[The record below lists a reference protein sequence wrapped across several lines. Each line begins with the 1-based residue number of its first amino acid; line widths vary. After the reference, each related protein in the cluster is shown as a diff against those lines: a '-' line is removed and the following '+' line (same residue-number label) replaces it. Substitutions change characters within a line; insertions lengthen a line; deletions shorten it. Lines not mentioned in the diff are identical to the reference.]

1 MAGPRV
7 ALVHDYLNQY
17 GGAERVLE
25 ELHGLFPEAPIY
37 TSIYWPEKMSPA
49 IRAMDVRTSFMQR
62 LPGVVRRHQQY
73 LPFYPFAFAS
83 FDLGQYDLVISN
95 SSAFCKGVRT
105 RPGARHVCYCLT
117 PMRWV
122 WNTDAYLAREQL
134 GPAVRLALRPV
145 LRWLRAWDL
154 ATNRRVDRFVTTSRA
169 VAERI
174 SRHYR
179 RDATIL
185 PPPVDCSALAPQP
198 ERVEEYYLVLSRLI
212 PYKRIDLAVDACT
225 RLGRRLKIAG
235 SAGRDETAL
244 RGRAGRSVEFLGR
257 VSDVAARGG
266 SAPADARDR
275 ADGAPGQA
283 GLRADRVVPG
293 RHRPADGVLPLRQR
307 QAGPAARARR
317 AARGRAGAG
326 RAVGHQPQ
334 TARALR
340 AAEAEPVRPAG
351 RRPVRDP
358 QPGRPLPRAGADTAR
373 LHTRSGRAR
382 RDAGRAHAGAAAA
395 ARARPGRRRRD
406 AARRGARAGR
416 RRRGRR
422 LDASGRRDGRP
433 AAGGRAD
440 AAPAPDHRAAR
451 GRAARAADRAGRRRE
466 RLRPARPGRA
476 N

>member
-134 GPAVRLALRPV
+134 GPAARLALRPV

-154 ATNRRVDRFVTTSRA
+154 ESNRRVDRFVAISRV

-174 SRHYR
+174 KRYYR
-179 RDATIL
+179 RDAAIL
-185 PPPVDCSALAPQP
+185 HPPVDCGGLAPQP
-198 ERVEEYYLVLSRLI
+198 GRVEDYYLVLSRLV

-235 SAGRDETAL
+235 SAGRDEAAL
-244 RGRAGRSVEFLGR
+244 RARAGPSVEFLGP
-257 VSDVAARGG
+257 VSDAVRRDLLARCRGFLFPG
-266 SAPADARDR
+266 EEDFGITPVEA
-275 ADGAPGQA
+275 GASG
-283 GLRADRVVPG
+283 
-293 RHRPADGVLPLRQR
+293 RPAIAYAAGGALDTVVDGQTGVLFHEQSVDALAAAIGRSETV
-307 QAGPAARARR
+307 AWDPAAI
-317 AARGRAGAG
+317 
-326 RAVGHQPQ
+326 
-334 TARALR
+334 
-340 AAEAEPVRPAG
+340 
-351 RRPVRDP
+351 
-358 QPGRPLPRAGADTAR
+358 
-373 LHTRSGRAR
+373 
-382 RDAGRAHAGAAAA
+382 RAHALRFDAGVFRRRLPALIEEALAGGGVPSGHD
-395 ARARPGRRRRD
+395 ARPSRVC
-406 AARRGARAGR
+406 
-416 RRRGRR
+416 
-422 LDASGRRDGRP
+422 
-433 AAGGRAD
+433 
-440 AAPAPDHRAAR
+440 
-451 GRAARAADRAGRRRE
+451 
-466 RLRPARPGRA
+466 
-476 N
+476 